1 MNLTNIIFPVA
12 FLILFAAKIFGYLQ
26 ASWWIVFLPLMIP
39 FGILAALLAFMG
51 IVITIAKYCER

>member
-1 MNLTNIIFPVA
+1 MNLTNIIFPAV
-12 FLILFAAKIFGYLQ
+12 FLILFTAKIFGYLQ
-26 ASWWIVFLPLMIP
+26 ASWWIVFLPLIIP